1 MTWAAKEGRPDCA
14 ASASLIAS
22 CLNNLKVQ
30 DVIDLNKAIKEAK
43 EHEDLTVKIQPI
55 NEEDMC
61 FGVVTDA
68 SYANTET
75 YSSQGGFGVLCYDK
89 QLEKKGIARGNLLY
103 WRSGKIHWIVNS
115 TLAAE
120 TQSLAKGL
128 QELAWSITVYNE
140 LGDPSFELREWEAA
154 AKKRRLK
161 AIAKED
167 IDETLKKGLC
177 LVDAKSL
184 YDHLV
189 KSTVGSTDDRRTAIE
204 MQLIRQSVQETGT
217 AIRWINHEKML
228 VDSLPKRRGNK
239 ERLYRFLATGILNF
253 SHCDHQE
260 MLGAVNTLSAWS
272 HGRLR

>member
-1 MTWAAKEGRPDCA
+1 M
-14 ASASLIAS
+14 
-22 CLNNLKVQ
+22 Q

-43 EHEDLTVKIQPI
+43 EHEDLTVKIQGIP
-55 NEEDMC
+55 EDEMC
-61 FGVVTDA
+61 FGVITDA

-75 YSSQGGFGVLCYDK
+75 YSSQGGFGILCY
-89 QLEKKGIARGNLLY
+89 EKKMEETGVGRGNLLY
-103 WRSGKIHWIVNS
+103 WRSAKIHRIVNS

-140 LGDPSFELREWEAA
+140 LGDPNFELKEWEAA

-167 IDETLKKGLC
+167 IDETLMKGLC

-189 KSTVGSTDDRRTAIE
+189 KSTVGSTEDRRTAIE
-204 MQLIRQSVQETGT
+204 MQLVRQSMQETGT
-217 AIRWINHEKML
+217 GIRWVNHEKML
-228 VDSLPKRRGNK
+228 VDCLTKRSGNK
-239 ERLYRFLATGILNF
+239 DPLYRFLATGRAF
-253 SHCDHQE
+253 
-260 MLGAVNTLSAWS
+260 
-272 HGRLR
+272 